1 MLDISNHVV
10 SDMNLSLPA
19 DSKELF
25 DLLATHKILS
35 ARLSERLAPMAGFR
49 NILAHEYLEIDR
61 HRLSRALRRDLGDFE
76 RFIRAVRGLL

>member
-35 ARLSERLAPMAGFR
+35 ARLSERPAPMAGFR
-49 NILAHEYLEIDR
+49 NILVHEYLEIDR
-61 HRLSRALRRDLGDFE
+61 HRVYRALKRDLGDFE
-76 RFIRAVRGLL
+76 RFIRALSRLM